1 MLRRLLPLAFL
12 FAAAVAASGRSA
24 RLPLD
29 PAILA
34 GAEVFSA
41 AEAHVA
47 AAAQAAGLA
56 FAPDPRPLPPQVLL
70 TLDTAGGDVQKRNGL
85 VYWRGDM
92 LPDQLAPGETGT
104 LVRRHRSK
112 TGTWKTVR
120 TQENVGP
127 AARADLVPV
136 ARTAGTLVLPP
147 MIIET
152 SYHLGS
158 VGASAATLVLWRTAD
173 EDSPPLGGCIVLAD
187 PPPALAEALAARLPD
202 FPARADWAAEFDAYA
217 R

>member
-70 TLDTAGGDVQKRNGL
+70 TLDTAGGDVQKRNSL

-112 TGTWKTVR
+112 TGAWKTVR

-127 AARADLVPV
+127 NARADLMPV

-173 EDSPPLGGCIVLAD
+173 EDSVPLGGCIVLAD